1 MNQGGATGEGAVRTE
16 GSGAPTG
23 GGLDLAS
30 ILRFLVPT
38 LIGMGM
44 FLVPLGTEEWIRIGE
59 RVIPRPTLPH
69 LPLADGE
76 SVTIGIGVLA
86 DALSALLGDLLVPL
100 GVAVLCLSVLV
111 TVVAR
116 VADPAW
122 MRAEGWREI
131 FHVGSVWF
139 GLRVAG
145 ALLGLMTM
153 FEIGPDVLR
162 GGATG
167 GVILNDL
174 IPVLLTFFL
183 FALMAL
189 PFLVEFGLMEF
200 IGTIV
205 RKPFRKIFGLPG
217 RSAID
222 ATASWMGAA
231 PLGVLITYQ
240 QYERG
245 YYSQREASVIA
256 TNFSVASIAFSL
268 LIAGFIGL
276 DHMFVQMYFTVVVA
290 GLTAAIVMP
299 RIPPLSGKPDEYYA
313 PVGKRLEEPER
324 APGVGVVAASLGAAT
339 GRAKGAPGPKALS
352 RGVLLS
358 IGDIFFGLLPLVMAI
373 GTAALALA
381 EHTPVFTW
389 ISYPMVPVLELLRLP
404 EAAAAAPATLV
415 GFADMFLPAVLLT
428 SVESE
433 LTRFV
438 IGCLSLTQLIY
449 MSEIGVLIL
458 KSKIPLSF
466 GELVVIFGL
475 RTAITLPI
483 IALMAHTLFY

>member
-1 MNQGGATGEGAVRTE
+1 MSDRGEVRKSDVKQGG
-16 GSGAPTG
+16 GSV
-23 GGLDLAS
+23 LKF
-30 ILRFLVPT
+30 IVPT
-38 LIGMGM
+38 LIGMSM
-44 FLVPLGTEEWIRIGE
+44 FLIPIPSGDSITIG
-59 RVIPRPTLPH
+59 VGL
-69 LPLADGE
+69 LADTLTRLLG
-76 SVTIGIGVLA
+76 SPNVVRLGVLV
-86 DALSALLGDLLVPL
+86 LS
-100 GVAVLCLSVLV
+100 LSVV
-111 TVVAR
+111 ASVVAR
-116 VADPAW
+116 FANPKW
-122 MRAEGWREI
+122 MRQEGWAEI
-131 FHVGSVWF
+131 FHVGPLWLW
-139 GLRVAG
+139 LRVVG
-145 ALLGLMTM
+145 AVFGLMTF
-153 FEIGPDVLR
+153 FEFGPEVLR

-183 FALMAL
+183 FALIML
-189 PFLVEFGLMEF
+189 PFLTEYGLMEF

-268 LIAGFIGL
+268 LIAGFINL
-276 DHMFVQMYFTVVVA
+276 SHMFVQMYLTVVVA
-290 GLTAAIVMP
+290 GLAAAVIMP
-299 RIPPLSGKPDEYYA
+299 RIPPLSRKPDDYYP
-313 PVGKRLEEPER
+313 PVGRRLDEHDR
-324 APGVGVVAASLGAAT
+324 DPGVGVFMASLNAAAGRAAT
-339 GRAKGAPGPKALS
+339 APAPKALA
-352 RGVLLS
+352 REVMLS

-381 EHTPVFTW
+381 EHTPIFTW
-389 ISYPMVPVLELLRLP
+389 ISLPMVPVLELLRLP

-428 SVESE
+428 GVESE

-466 GELVVIFGL
+466 LELLVIFLL
-475 RTAITLPI
+475 RTALTLPI
-483 IALMAHTLFY
+483 IALMAHTFFF